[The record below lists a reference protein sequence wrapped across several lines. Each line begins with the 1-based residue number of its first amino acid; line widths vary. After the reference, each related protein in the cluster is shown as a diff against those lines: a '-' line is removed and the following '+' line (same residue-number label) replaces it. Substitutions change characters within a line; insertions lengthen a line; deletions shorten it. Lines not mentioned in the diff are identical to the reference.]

1 MFCIQYQ
8 AMQRHNA
15 AWQESLRYRFPEL
28 DRLGGL
34 KRITLNDNPKICDE
48 GSTQLADAL
57 IDDLW
62 VKAIDL
68 QACNLSDSS
77 ASTWL
82 AVLIGLR
89 IPNGNQSMTHDEI
102 HLKSN
107 RSSTIDDQH
116 RGNHSL
122 VVLDLRR
129 NPNISRDLLRAVTER
144 ALINSEGKQTEFS
157 WLKAGSQ
164 TPSQL
169 CSGVTTYPWP
179 GLTNMSNHIPGID
192 LINPYNRSVKSSNSY
207 RTRSRSNNSL
217 YNHEKIIHS
226 DDKNVCI
233 YHKNNLSDRPPF
245 IPAGGRPRCRSAD
258 PAHYLDHRTH
268 HKCNVDLHRKHN
280 RHLHCSDSGQPLSE
294 RAVWKPPGV
303 AKTIQ
308 KAYYSRPTT
317 PLSSRTSFSGGIPW
331 RTAARASRSRG
342 YPSFQ
347 CPGKTCLESRALHLD
362 YNLVNKQSSNVNNI
376 NQNNNKSVIL
386 PYAKTLNRVVADG
399 CHCQHH
405 HQPQTQQQRLGHNRQ
420 KSCSKINSR
429 ISSPELSGMNFQHK
443 LKHLMTKVSQLEK
456 DLQTEKRKSDRLLKN
471 RQFVQ
476 QVNKSKHL
484 LKIDQ
489 DSIYQLRNFIC
500 RLTNMIETLQNSK
513 NKSNASNEE
522 LTVLQDTF
530 EELCSLISRIT
541 EEENDFD
548 EGEKQIQDILENVNK
563 KHSSTYCNEISSIK
577 KNKQINKIEKCM
589 NHTKQSFKHKPIVNN
604 HEKCNTKQV
613 KGHIQWKTIAK
624 TRAVQTESPQSPQ
637 KNDEKLMDN
646 RKFIQHKYEVS
657 NPHIE
662 WIPST
667 CTNTTTHTN
676 IKGTMSN
683 SYHDN
688 DNNNIINNTK
698 VIPLHSED
706 EQEQSQITSNTS
718 INSNNNNLWI
728 KNHETI
734 NHKNGI
740 DDHNNDELFNELI
753 RDNIDSPISN
763 PTDYDVNSVDYD
775 DDDDQLSSTSTSL
788 LLDNS
793 NPIYQST
800 NNSLISTEN

>member
-1 MFCIQYQ
+1 
-8 AMQRHNA
+8 MQRHNA

-48 GSTQLADAL
+48 GSIQLADAL

-89 IPNGNQSMTHDEI
+89 IANGNQLMTHDEI

-179 GLTNMSNHIPGID
+179 GLTDMSNPIPGID
-192 LINPYNRSVKSSNSY
+192 LINSFNKSVKSSNSY
-207 RTRSRSNNSL
+207 RARSKSNNSL
-217 YNHEKIIHS
+217 HYHEKTVNS

-233 YHKNNLSDRPPF
+233 YHRNNLSDRPPF

-268 HKCNVDLHRKHN
+268 HKCNVDLHKKCN

-303 AKTIQ
+303 AKTNQ
-308 KAYYSRPTT
+308 NVYYSRPTT
-317 PLSSRTSFSGGIPW
+317 PLSSQTSFTAGIPW
-331 RTAARASRSRG
+331 RTAARASRCRG
-342 YPSFQ
+342 YPNFH

-376 NQNNNKSVIL
+376 NQNVNKSVIL
-386 PYAKTLNRVVADG
+386 PCAKTLNRVIADE
-399 CHCQHH
+399 CHYQHH
-405 HQPQTQQQRLGHNRQ
+405 RQSQTQQRLGHNRQ
-420 KSCSKINSR
+420 NPTYQKSCSMINSR

-443 LKHLMTKVSQLEK
+443 LKQLMTKVSQLEK

-476 QVNKSKHL
+476 QENESKHL
-484 LKIDQ
+484 FQIDQ
-489 DSIYQLRNFIC
+489 DSIHQLRNFIC

-513 NKSNASNEE
+513 NKSNISNDE
-522 LTVLQDTF
+522 LNILQDTF
-530 EELCSLISRIT
+530 EQLCSLISRIT
-541 EEENDFD
+541 EEENID
-548 EGEKQIQDILENVNK
+548 K
-563 KHSSTYCNEISSIK
+563 KHSSTYYHEISS
-577 KNKQINKIEKCM
+577 NKMNKEENKIEKSIK
-589 NHTKQSFKHKPIVNN
+589 HTKHKSIVHN
-604 HEKCNTKQV
+604 HEKSNTKQI

-624 TRAVQTESPQSPQ
+624 TRAVQTENPQNSIKTNEKIISDN
-637 KNDEKLMDN
+637 KNS
-646 RKFIQHKYEVS
+646 IQHKYEVS
-657 NPHIE
+657 NPHIA

-667 CTNTTTHTN
+667 CTNTATHTS
-676 IKGTMSN
+676 IKSTMSN
-683 SYHDN
+683 SYNDN
-688 DNNNIINNTK
+688 DNNNNVNNSK
-698 VIPLHSED
+698 VIPLNSED
-706 EQEQSQITSNTS
+706 EQEQSQITNNTS
-718 INSNNNNLWI
+718 ITSNNNNNNNLRVT
-728 KNHETI
+728 NYENI
-734 NHKNGI
+734 NHKN
-740 DDHNNDELFNELI
+740 
-753 RDNIDSPISN
+753 SM
-763 PTDYDVNSVDYD
+763 D
-775 DDDDQLSSTSTSL
+775 DDNSNVEHQYYR
-788 LLDNS
+788 LDNS
-793 NPIYQST
+793 TADHHHHPST
-800 NNSLISTEN
+800 NSTEQLIDNLDIFKKSSQTDQMFAELKAATIIGTYSNDDDNNNNTKNRLLGKEAS